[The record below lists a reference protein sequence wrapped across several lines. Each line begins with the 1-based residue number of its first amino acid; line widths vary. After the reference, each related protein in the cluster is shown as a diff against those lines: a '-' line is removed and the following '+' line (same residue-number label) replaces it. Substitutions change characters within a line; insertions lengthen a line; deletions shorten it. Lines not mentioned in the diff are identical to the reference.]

1 MRFVTFS
8 DLLSGPFVTPWQCPY
23 FGTSGTPCD
32 AWPTNQLKLYSTSV
46 IVCFKTSSQ
55 IQWYAMLICLVQL
68 VTWSGVSIIQ
78 MLEVLY
84 SYNLRFSHVS
94 QTTVNWTSEV
104 FHNRSWPAMNFLSK
118 QVVDFFWAYRRIL
131 TSKWTYFG
139 TITSIFHLWTWPDNI
154 HDHHTSHPVN
164 LRL

>member
-32 AWPTNQLKLYSTSV
+32 VWPTNQLKLYSTSV

-118 QVVDFFWAYRRIL
+118 QVVDFWGPIGRFWPESEHIL
-131 TSKWTYFG
+131 VPSHQFFACELDLTMFT
-139 TITSIFHLWTWPDNI
+139 TIMCHTLWT
-154 HDHHTSHPVN
+154 
-164 LRL
+164 